1 MRYKGFNKITFVI
14 FSILFLLLV
23 FITARTPFEI
33 SKPMVLKGWQQKTD
47 WEKYTYTATRIIDRQ
62 MCGRSVSFIS
72 HSAYVDVLLEDE
84 NVYHFGK
91 TPKFGK
97 SPGTYQHFIDIPMDA
112 EGKLLTIHMKYPE
125 KKAICDSYEFL
136 CGDSASIV
144 RYLLKQDLFSLIAS
158 VFMILFSVVLVI
170 LHIIGKKSAREE
182 SQNIWLGLLILDFCL
197 WSNSKSFISQMIFQ
211 NSLLQ
216 FYANFY
222 FFFLLP
228 FLLINYLKEVFSKL
242 RAALE
247 YLGCL
252 LGLLICVIL
261 HFLNI
266 WDLRHSSRV
275 FAFVMFMTFVS
286 LLYKIVIPIYKKHEW
301 TMANGLLV
309 FIMLCFIWN
318 SINVCIGKQNSEK
331 SFVVQ
336 LGLLVYMVVALF
348 CGAKKLIVS
357 AEESRAAEVYKEMAY
372 TDNLTKL
379 QNRHALR
386 KNVEKMQLKDICVV
400 SMDLN
405 NLKYYNDNLGH
416 AYGDKLIQE
425 AARVIRETYK
435 DAYRT
440 GGDEFV
446 AIMQKVTREQAESC
460 RDQLI
465 RSWKQFNESQ
475 DELVL
480 EIACGNGFY
489 CVGDESY
496 EDIMKR
502 ADDNMYYDKAYLK
515 KHSKI
520 QSSR

>member
-1 MRYKGFNKITFVI
+1 MNYKGFNKVTLII
-14 FSILFLLLV
+14 FSILFVMLV
-23 FITARTPFEI
+23 FITDVTSFEI
-33 SKPMVLKGWQQKTD
+33 SKPMVLDGWEQKTD
-47 WEKYTYTATRIIDRQ
+47 WKTYTYTATHRIERE
-62 MCGRSVSFIS
+62 MCGRSVSFMTYG
-72 HSAYVDVLLEDE
+72 AYVDVWMDGER
-84 NVYHFGK
+84 VYHFGK
-91 TPKFGK
+91 IPKFGD
-97 SPGTYQHFIDIPMDA
+97 SPGNYQHFIDIPMEA
-112 EGKLLTIHMKYPE
+112 EGKVLTIDVKSYD
-125 KKAICDSYEFL
+125 KKVVCDSYEFL

-144 RYLLKQDLFSLIAS
+144 RFLLRQDAFSLFAS
-158 VFMILFSVVLVI
+158 VIMILFSMVLFV
-170 LHIIGKKSAREE
+170 LHILGRKDTGEGV
-182 SQNIWLGLLILDFCL
+182 QNIWLGLLILDFCL
-197 WSNSKSFISQMIFQ
+197 WTNAKSFVSQLLFH
-211 NSLLQ
+211 NSMLQ
-216 FYANFY
+216 FYAGFY

-228 FLLINYLKEVFSKL
+228 FFLINYLKAVFPKL
-242 RAALE
+242 KAGLE
-247 YLGCL
+247 YLANL
-252 LGLLICVIL
+252 LLLIVCVML

-266 WDLRHSSRV
+266 WELKYSSRV
-275 FAFVMFMTFVS
+275 FAFIMLVTFVS
-286 LLYKIVIPIYKKHEW
+286 LLYKIASDIYKKREW
-301 TMANGLLV
+301 TMTNGLLV
-309 FIMLCFIWN
+309 FFVLCFIWN
-318 SINVCIGKQNSEK
+318 SLNFTLGRQNSEK
-331 SFVVQ
+331 SFIV
-336 LGLLVYMVVALF
+336 LLSLIVYMVVALV

-425 AARVIRETYK
+425 AARVIRDTYK

-465 RSWKQFNESQ
+465 RSWKRYNASQ

-489 CVGDESY
+489 REGDESY

-502 ADDNMYYDKAYLK
+502 ADENMYYDKSYLK
-515 KHSKI
+515 QHSKI
-520 QSSR
+520 KSTR

>member
-1 MRYKGFNKITFVI
+1 MNYKGFNKVTLII
-14 FSILFLLLV
+14 FSILFVMLV
-23 FITARTPFEI
+23 FITDVTSFSI
-33 SKPMVLKGWQQKTD
+33 SKPMILKGWDQKTD
-47 WEKYTYTATRIIDRQ
+47 WKSYTYTATRMIDRE
-62 MCGRSVSFIS
+62 MCGRSVSFMT
-72 HSAYVDVLLEDE
+72 HSAYVDVWMEGETL
-84 NVYHFGK
+84 YHFGEA
-91 TPKFGK
+91 PVFGN
-97 SPGTYQHFIDIPMDA
+97 SLGTYQHFIDIPMDA
-112 EGKLLTIHMKYPE
+112 EGKILTIDVKYSE

-144 RYLLKQDLFSLIAS
+144 RFLLSQDAFSLFAS
-158 VFMILFSVVLVI
+158 VIMILFSMVLFV
-170 LHIIGKKSAREE
+170 LHILGRKDTGEGIP
-182 SQNIWLGLLILDFCL
+182 NIWLGLLILDFCL
-197 WSNSKSFISQMIFQ
+197 WTNAKSFVSQLLYH
-211 NSLLQ
+211 NSMLQ
-216 FYANFY
+216 FYVSFY

-228 FLLINYLKEVFSKL
+228 FFLINYLKAVFPNLK
-242 RAALE
+242 AGLE
-247 YLGCL
+247 YLANL
-252 LGLLICVIL
+252 LLLIVCVML

-266 WDLRHSSRV
+266 WDLKYSSRV
-275 FAFVMFMTFVS
+275 YAFVMLVTFLS
-286 LLYKIVIPIYKKHEW
+286 LLHKIGSEIYKKREW
-301 TMANGLLV
+301 NMTNGLLV
-309 FIMLCFIWN
+309 FFILCFVWN
-318 SINVCIGKQNSEK
+318 SFNYTLGRQNSER
-331 SFVVQ
+331 SFIV
-336 LGLLVYMVVALF
+336 LLSLIVYMVVALV

-425 AARVIRETYK
+425 AARVIRDTYK
-435 DAYRT
+435 DVYRT

-465 RSWKQFNESQ
+465 RSWKRFNASQ

-489 CVGDESY
+489 REGDESY

-502 ADDNMYYDKAYLK
+502 ADENMYYDKSYLK
-515 KHSKI
+515 RHSKI
-520 QSSR
+520 KSTR